1 MENQRLAAQNTPKR
15 SSLGELGSALLAI
28 STLVVSLWM
37 SRGVS
42 RKVEFEVLLMQFDR
56 KAAERDE
63 VTRRILERVY
73 RKAADREKLAE
84 AERDTREVLIRELC
98 DRNDKKFEA
107 LLARNSEL
115 VKRLAELSERVKRSE
130 VVH

>member
-1 MENQRLAAQNTPKR
+1 
-15 SSLGELGSALLAI
+15 
-28 STLVVSLWM
+28 M
-37 SRGVS
+37 SWEVS
-42 RKVEFEVLLMQFDR
+42 RKVEFEVLLMRLDR
-56 KAAERDE
+56 KAAERYE

-73 RKAADREKLAE
+73 RKAADRKKLAE